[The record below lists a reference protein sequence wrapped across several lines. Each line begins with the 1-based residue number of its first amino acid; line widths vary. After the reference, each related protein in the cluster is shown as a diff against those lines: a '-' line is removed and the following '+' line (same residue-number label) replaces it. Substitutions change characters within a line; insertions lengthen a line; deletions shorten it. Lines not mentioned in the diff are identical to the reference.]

1 MTGSSIYGYTPS
13 EAAAIFASAAFGTSA
28 FFHAYQT
35 WKYQAKFW
43 TVFLIGAFMMT
54 LGYIARCISIKS
66 PSALGPYIMQYILIL
81 LPPSLYA
88 ASIYMIFGRIV
99 NITAQPRLSLV
110 SPEKVTKIFVIG
122 DLVSFLTQLGGGSM
136 EASTSTAS
144 LGSKILMVGLFV
156 QLLSFGLFL
165 STAVVFEVRLRKL
178 MLFREATSWRTLLY
192 LLFAASALIIIRC
205 IYRMMEAGQ
214 GSTGYFATHE
224 AFIYCF
230 DMLPMLTV
238 QTAFHFCPPGR
249 ALRPKRGQEKDT
261 EMYSL

>member
-1 MTGSSIYGYTPS
+1 MTNSNIYGYTPS
-13 EAAAIFASAAFGTSA
+13 EAAAIFASAAFGASA
-28 FFHAYQT
+28 FFHAYQM
-35 WKYQAKFW
+35 WKYKANFW

-99 NITAQPRLSLV
+99 NLTAQPHLSLV
-110 SPEKVTKIFVIG
+110 SPEKVTKIFVLG
-122 DLVSFLTQLGGGSM
+122 DMVSFLTQLGGGSM

-144 LGSKILMVGLFV
+144 LGSKILMLGLFV

-165 STAVVFEVRLRKL
+165 STAVVFEVRLRKH
-178 MLFREATSWRTLLY
+178 MLFRQATSWRTLLY
-192 LLFAASALIIIRC
+192 LLFVASALIIIRC

-214 GSTGYFATHE
+214 GSSGYFATHE

-249 ALRPKRGQEKDT
+249 ALRPPRGQGKDT
-261 EMYSL
+261 ETY